1 MINIEETTEDYITE
15 DYIFGKSFDGRGG
28 SKVETLPEGDA
39 LGEDDLMIFSRKLAR
54 GFRGAQS
61 ANNYVDWIKY
71 NA

>member
-1 MINIEETTEDYITE
+1 MENFND
-15 DYIFGKSFDGRGG
+15 R
-28 SKVETLPEGDA
+28 SKCARVETLPGGDA

-54 GFRGAQS
+54 GLRGAQS

>member
-1 MINIEETTEDYITE
+1 MINIEETE
-15 DYIFGKSFDGRGG
+15 DYIFGKSFDGRG
-28 SKVETLPEGDA
+28 SKVETLPGGDA